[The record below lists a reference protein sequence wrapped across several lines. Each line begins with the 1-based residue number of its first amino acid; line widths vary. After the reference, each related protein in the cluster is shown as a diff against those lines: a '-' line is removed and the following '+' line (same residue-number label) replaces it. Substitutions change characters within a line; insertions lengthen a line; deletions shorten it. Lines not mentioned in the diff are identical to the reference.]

1 MNDITNSIHIN
12 LNIEEMLHQ
21 VMGRLGQLMVFENC
35 HLVLLKDHQTSLIH
49 ISPLKSC
56 ELEQEA
62 GWTALHELALLEG
75 AIIQKHVSE
84 LPSLYIEKEKLLSLD
99 IHTIIMMPLYCHDD
113 GIGVL
118 LFGRKDLEEW
128 DEDELD
134 FLRKLSNQITIMLE
148 KAHLFNELLHS
159 QQEWVET
166 FKAIEDIIVIFN
178 QDLEVEQ
185 CNDSAKE
192 FTSLESLLIA
202 AHPLVQ
208 STFVNETPNFI
219 EIHLTNDLIFD
230 LQTYPIKNRDLHVY
244 GVIAYFKNVTKKRN
258 MEAQLLHSGKLAA
271 IGEMAAGIAH
281 ELNSP
286 LTAILGN
293 SQILLRN
300 YPSEN
305 TDAILLQDI
314 KNCGNRCKEIIKSL
328 LTFSRQNEYS
338 FTYYSLNEAVQ
349 QVLNLLKFQLEKNR
363 ITIQLSLMNDLPLLK
378 GSQPQ
383 IEQIIINLL
392 LNARD
397 ALDMGK
403 AEKKRLIIETYA
415 EEDYLALVVRDNG
428 IGIESERIPLIFHPF
443 HTTKDM
449 EKGTGLGL
457 SVSLGIAKDHSGTI
471 EVTSSY
477 GKGSSFI
484 LKLPL
489 NGS

>member
-219 EIHLTNDLIFD
+219 EIHLANDLIFD

-244 GVIAYFKNVTKKRN
+244 GVIAYFKNVTKKETWKR
-258 MEAQLLHSGKLAA
+258 SCS
-271 IGEMAAGIAH
+271 IA
-281 ELNSP
+281 
-286 LTAILGN
+286 
-293 SQILLRN
+293 
-300 YPSEN
+300 EN
-305 TDAILLQDI
+305 
-314 KNCGNRCKEIIKSL
+314 
-328 LTFSRQNEYS
+328 
-338 FTYYSLNEAVQ
+338 
-349 QVLNLLKFQLEKNR
+349 
-363 ITIQLSLMNDLPLLK
+363 
-378 GSQPQ
+378 
-383 IEQIIINLL
+383 
-392 LNARD
+392 
-397 ALDMGK
+397 
-403 AEKKRLIIETYA
+403 
-415 EEDYLALVVRDNG
+415 
-428 IGIESERIPLIFHPF
+428 
-443 HTTKDM
+443 
-449 EKGTGLGL
+449 
-457 SVSLGIAKDHSGTI
+457 
-471 EVTSSY
+471 
-477 GKGSSFI
+477 
-484 LKLPL
+484 
-489 NGS
+489 